1 MNNKL
6 PILIIFLF
14 IGCINPFAPKLVDG
28 DLLSSSFLT
37 DQKSPQDVL
46 TNFRYAY
53 IFKDS
58 LIYSEIIDSSFTFI
72 STNYS
77 TTPPTPINWGRD
89 DDLRATAKM
98 FRHIRDINLTW
109 GDTLSSK
116 IDSVEAE
123 LKLIFT
129 LTITFDDGSE
139 IPTLKGEALFNFKRK
154 KTGKWQIV
162 RWEDLSS
169 F

>member
-1 MNNKL
+1 MNYK
-6 PILIIFLF
+6 LIITIIILF
-14 IGCINPFAPKLVDG
+14 IGCTNPFAPTLVNEN
-28 DLLSSSFLT
+28 LLSSSFLT
-37 DQKSPQDVL
+37 DLKSPQEVL

-58 LIYSEIIDSSFTFI
+58 LIYSEIIDSSFTFF

-89 DDLRATAKM
+89 DDLRTTAKM
-98 FRHIRDINLTW
+98 FRHFRDINLTW
-109 GDTLSSK
+109 GDTISSN
-116 IDSVEAE
+116 IDSAKAD

-129 LTITFDDGSE
+129 LTFDDGSE
-139 IPTLKGEALFNFKRK
+139 IPTLKGEAFFNFEKK

>member
-1 MNNKL
+1 MNYK
-6 PILIIFLF
+6 LIIIVIILF
-14 IGCINPFAPKLVDG
+14 FGCTNPFAPKLVNEN
-28 DLLSSSFLT
+28 LLSSSFLT
-37 DQKSPQDVL
+37 NQKSPQDVL

-53 IFKDS
+53 VFKDS
-58 LIYSEIIDSSFTFI
+58 LIYSELIDSSFSFI

-77 TTPPTPINWGRD
+77 TTPPIPINWGRD
-89 DDLRATAKM
+89 DDLRTTAKM
-98 FRHIRDINLTW
+98 FRHFRDINLTW

-116 IDSVEAE
+116 IDSIDAE

-129 LTITFDDGSE
+129 LTFDNGSE
-139 IPTLKGEALFNFKRK
+139 IPTLKGISLFNFEKK